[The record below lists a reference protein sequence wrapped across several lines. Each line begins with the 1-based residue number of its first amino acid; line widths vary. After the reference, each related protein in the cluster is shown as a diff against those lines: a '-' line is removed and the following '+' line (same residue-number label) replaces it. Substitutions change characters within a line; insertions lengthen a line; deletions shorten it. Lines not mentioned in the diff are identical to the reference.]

1 MKWFKHDS
9 DAAQDAKIRKLIIKH
24 GPTGY
29 AVYFYCLE
37 LISGNVSD
45 ANITFE
51 LEHDAEIIADGLKV
65 PGTPERAGVDVVND
79 IMRYMVSLGLFE
91 ASGDRIT
98 CLKMANRL
106 DQSMTS
112 NSRMRSLIAKARENH
127 VRVMISHDSVKKS
140 HARLDE
146 TRLDEKREEGDEA
159 TASVSSNTEI
169 DAIIDYLNTKAGRHY
184 RHTEPN
190 RKGIR
195 ARIAEGYTSADCRRV
210 IDTKVSEWQGTDM
223 EKHLNCETLFRPSKF
238 DKYLNQAKPT
248 TDDKYERLDNGVMVY
263 RGLI

>member
-1 MKWFKHDS
+1 MQWIKHLTDMI
-9 DAAQDAKIRKLIIKH
+9 DDPKIRRLIRKH
-24 GPTGY
+24 GALGY
-29 AVYFYCLE
+29 AVYNIAIERIGKRLSTASPLPDLE
-37 LISGNVSD
+37 E
-45 ANITFE
+45 T
-51 LEHDAEIIADGLKV
+51 AEDIADLLQSDTVKV
-65 PGTPERAGVDVVND
+65 EEVMLTAMQ
-79 IMRYMVSLGLFE
+79 IGLFE
-91 ASGDRIT
+91 QDEVTGRMVCAKIYKFVDSAQTRSVEIKRMVNAYKGRLSQTVTD
-98 CLKMANRL
+98 CLAQNRL
-106 DQSMTS
+106 E
-112 NSRMRSLIAKARENH
+112 EN
-127 VRVMISHDSVKKS
+127 
-140 HARLDE
+140 RLE
-146 TRLDEKREEGDEA
+146 ENKEGDEA

-210 IDTKVSEWQGTDM
+210 IDTKVAEWQGTDM

-263 RGLI
+263 KGLI